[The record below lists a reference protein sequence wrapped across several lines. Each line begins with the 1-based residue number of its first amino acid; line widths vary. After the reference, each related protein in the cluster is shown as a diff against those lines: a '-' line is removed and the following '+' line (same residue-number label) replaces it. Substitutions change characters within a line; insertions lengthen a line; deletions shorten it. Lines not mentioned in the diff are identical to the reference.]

1 MHRLNLNS
9 LKQQPDM
16 SSPMCVCV
24 CVCMVRAKKDNDQRT
39 FFPPKMKTWPSRK
52 RRTTEK
58 NVENQGKPGEKVAPL
73 SLVNNCRLAGET
85 HTHTHIHKDTA
96 ERIYQGTLKTF
107 KRRHNKI
114 KRILRISCKLSCPHP
129 CSHAPFFAIC
139 SSPCCA
145 LVFHSDRVFHSIFNF
160 IILCAY
166 DILLALRP
174 RNNNQKQ
181 Q

>member
-1 MHRLNLNS
+1 
-9 LKQQPDM
+9 
-16 SSPMCVCV
+16 
-24 CVCMVRAKKDNDQRT
+24 MVRAKKDNDQRT

-129 CSHAPFFAIC
+129 CSHAPFLPFVQVLVAPWFSTQTGFSTAFPT
-139 SSPCCA
+139 SSSYVLMISFWPCGQGTTT
-145 LVFHSDRVFHSIFNF
+145 
-160 IILCAY
+160 
-166 DILLALRP
+166 
-174 RNNNQKQ
+174 RNNNNQ
-181 Q
+181 QRNMSLASAHASHSG